1 MSARGGDTS
10 PEASHTQ
17 ISASS
22 LTGAACFLQRG
33 IDDVVSQR
41 VKSVLSTKCQRYPW
55 RTNELIEDEGV
66 ELIRKPSI
74 CQQ

>member
-22 LTGAACFLQRG
+22 LTGAACYLQRG
-33 IDDVVSQR
+33 IDDSQR
-41 VKSVLSTKCQRYPW
+41 IKIILFTKCQRNPW
-55 RTNELIEDEGV
+55 RANGLAEDEGV
-66 ELIRKPSI
+66 ELIRKPPI
-74 CQQ
+74 CQW